1 MNQDAAQQ
9 PDSGLDVFTNI
20 FGKINVENILPLG
33 NGLAFLALLLA
44 AILIAI
50 SMIRGKTD
58 ATTSLL
64 IRNFFFVA
72 MFFVVTTIAVDV
84 LRIFV
89 PGPCGRRSCGGEN
102 NLGPAPGDGRAAIS
116 DRGFLQRRGL
126 DKYLRKPARCDALRR
141 RQEPPHDQRQC
152 GGGSASGKDADHLGT
167 DQGLRE
173 LDPAVHVH
181 GRAGH
186 RFHRRIERC
195 EGAWHCLA
203 SVGLSLSRF

>member
-1 MNQDAAQQ
+1 MNTDAPSQ

-44 AILIAI
+44 AILIAM

-58 ATTSLL
+58 STTSLL

-89 PGPCGRRSCGGEN
+89 PGPATA
-102 NLGPAPGDGRAAIS
+102 GPVVVKIS
-116 DRGFLQRRGL
+116 SVPLQEM
-126 DKYLRKPARCDALRR
+126 D
-141 RQEPPHDQRQC
+141 EPPFPIEVSYNGEPWTNIFASPLDATLS
-152 GGGSASGKDADHLGT
+152 GGGRTLLMISATVVAGRLPEKTRIISELTKDF
-167 DQGLRE
+167 E
-173 LDPAVHVH
+173 AVTQRSTVAPVIDFT
-181 GRAGH
+181 GG
-186 RFHRRIERC
+186 
-195 EGAWHCLA
+195 
-203 SVGLSLSRF
+203 